1 MCVVFSVCGIG
12 LGSVEMV
19 EMCECAMNDRGRRG
33 LLEEIN
39 LCFGFE
45 DVEILDIL
53 KSGLI

>member
-1 MCVVFSVCGIG
+1 MMSSETGR
-12 LGSVEMV
+12 EV